1 MVFSNKSE
9 TKDPVLRNAFGER
22 FAQDGIGLFV
32 VILSGDAN
40 VSQSKDLIPSNCD
53 AGMMFR

>member
-1 MVFSNKSE
+1 
-9 TKDPVLRNAFGER
+9 VLRNAFGER

-32 VILSGDAN
+32 VILSGNAN